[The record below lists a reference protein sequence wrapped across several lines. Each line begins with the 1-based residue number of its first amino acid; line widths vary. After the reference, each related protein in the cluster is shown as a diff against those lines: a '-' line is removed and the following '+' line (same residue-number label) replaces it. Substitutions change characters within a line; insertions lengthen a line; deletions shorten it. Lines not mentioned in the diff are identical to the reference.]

1 MGQTE
6 MSYLPHLPHVL
17 PASDLARA
25 SAKTRAKAGE
35 AHGAAHGA
43 AHEAKHT
50 AQANQPDEADEGDR
64 APQEAPPGEPL
75 QGKAGAAVGGVGVG
89 GVGKVARAGGDGGE
103 GPYREG
109 RPNICP
115 RVCHGEGGAQSFLS
129 LTSSLS
135 LAGFAGKLAR
145 ALTYYLRKSMSGYM

>member
-1 MGQTE
+1 

-35 AHGAAHGA
+35 AHGAAH
-43 AHEAKHT
+43 EAKHT
-50 AQANQPDEADEGDR
+50 AQANQTDEADEGDR

-75 QGKAGAAVGGVGVG
+75 QGKGGAAVGGVGVG

-103 GPYREG
+103 GPCREG

-115 RVCHGEGGAQSFLS
+115 KVCHGEGGAQSFLS

-135 LAGFAGKLAR
+135 LAGFAGKFAR
-145 ALTYYLRKSMSGYM
+145 ANTYYIRQSMS